1 VGQGAGE
8 EEEEEEE
15 EAPMFASRGGGVK
28 GGMGAGLER
37 NLESEDESDERG
49 GLEEDEEEGPPAPTD
64 KQIKIQKW
72 AAEMQQ
78 NKARGKLRDGHKQ
91 HSTSASG
98 GTPTV
103 VPHGEQLQAAI
114 DAHTEAVLQDT
125 DQHLVAE
132 AEEGKEAKEGVIEGG
147 GGGVGGG
154 VTLEEKPA
162 RGGFKNSMAMYLGG
176 SGVEDMGEEEGKC
189 EGGQLQLNLLLVNRT
204 RENDV
209 EGIRRVL
216 AQGADVNFLGL
227 AYEGPSTKLPPKK
240 RKKAQ
245 YGPPPPPH
253 VLRSVNPLTRIHGRA
268 SALHHAASLGLF

>member
-1 VGQGAGE
+1 
-8 EEEEEEE
+8 
-15 EAPMFASRGGGVK
+15 
-28 GGMGAGLER
+28 
-37 NLESEDESDERG
+37 
-49 GLEEDEEEGPPAPTD
+49 
-64 KQIKIQKW
+64 
-72 AAEMQQ
+72 
-78 NKARGKLRDGHKQ
+78 
-91 HSTSASG
+91 
-98 GTPTV
+98 
-103 VPHGEQLQAAI
+103 
-114 DAHTEAVLQDT
+114 
-125 DQHLVAE
+125 VAE